1 MIRKTEQADLPECVK
16 VIRNSFGTVADEFGF
31 TEENAPRFTA
41 FATTE
46 DRLAWQMCCEHR
58 LMYLDEEDSRICGY
72 YSLRLNGD
80 GTCELG
86 SLSVLPEY
94 RHRGIGGALLKHA
107 AETAREQNCS
117 VMKLSI
123 VEENTILR
131 KWYERNG
138 AVHTGTEKF
147 DFFPFTCGYMEID
160 LRRQETEKE
169 PLINRFTAFSEEI
182 LKDNL
187 TGIYLHGSAVMGCWQ
202 PKKSDLD
209 FIVVVREN
217 MTDETKREYMDRL
230 IMLDTACPAKGIEMS
245 IVTKNVCNPFV
256 YPTPFILHYSR
267 MHSGWYRKDPE
278 DYIRKMNGSDRDLAA
293 HFTVIR
299 NKGRCLYGLP
309 VSEVF
314 GEVPEQN
321 YLDSI
326 WHDISGAKEEIE
338 EQPMYLILNLA
349 RVLAY
354 LKEKEVLSKKEGGEW
369 GLRNLPERCHPLIRS
384 ALREYEDG
392 EDVLYDRGLATDY
405 ADYMLSQ
412 ISSRYETGITGQEL

>member
-94 RHRGIGGALLKHA
+94 RHRGIGGALLRHSMRT
-107 AETAREQNCS
+107 AETQNCS
-117 VMKLSI
+117 EMNLSI
-123 VEENTILR
+123 VEENTVLR
-131 KWYERNG
+131 KWYERSG

-147 DFFPFTCGYMEID
+147 DFFPFTCGYMKIN
-160 LRRQETEKE
+160 LRRMDMEQM
-169 PLINRFTAFSEEI
+169 ISRFAALSEEI

-187 TGIYLHGSAVMGCWQ
+187 TGVYLHGSAVMGCWQ

-209 FIVVVREN
+209 LIVVVREN
-217 MTDETKREYMDRL
+217 MTDADKQEYMDRL
-230 IMLDTACPAKGIEMS
+230 IRLDAAVPAKGIEMS
-245 IVTKNVCNPFV
+245 IVTKDVCDPFV

-267 MHSGWYRKDPE
+267 MHNGWYRKDPE
-278 DYIRKMNGSDRDLAA
+278 DYIRKMNGTDRDLAA

-299 NKGRCLYGLP
+299 NRGRCLCGAP
-309 VSEVF
+309 VREVF
-314 GEVPEQN
+314 GEVSEQD

-326 WHDISGAKEEIE
+326 WHDISGAKEEIQ

-354 LKEKEVLSKKEGGEW
+354 LKEKTILSKKEGGVW
-369 GLRNLPERCHPLIRS
+369 ALKNLPEQYHPLICS
-384 ALREYEDG
+384 ALHEYEDG
-392 EDVLYDRGLATDY
+392 TDVPYDRDLATDY
-405 ADYMLSQ
+405 ADYMLRQ
-412 ISSRYETGITGQEL
+412 ITPGMKQE